1 MAAKNT
7 APTVERLAVD
17 LANAY
22 VAAYDIVFKRT
33 ADGNA
38 HFAALKAMEFAWERA

>member
-7 APTVERLAVD
+7 APSVERLAVE

-22 VAAYDIVFKRT
+22 IAAYEIIGKRVV
-33 ADGNA
+33 DGNA